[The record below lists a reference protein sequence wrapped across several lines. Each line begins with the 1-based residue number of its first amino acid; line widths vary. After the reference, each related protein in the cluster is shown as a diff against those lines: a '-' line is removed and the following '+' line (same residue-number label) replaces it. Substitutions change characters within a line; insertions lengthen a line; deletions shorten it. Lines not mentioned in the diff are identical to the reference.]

1 MGYDMNWTL
10 LAIRAVLSVVFII
23 AGVAKLL
30 DLRGSQKALK
40 DFGLPPGTAERL
52 GVACQWPR
60 SWLPSYSS
68 HCDQPGW
75 EQQERWLSC

>member
-30 DLRGSQKALK
+30 YR
-40 DFGLPPGTAERL
+40 P
-52 GVACQWPR
+52 
-60 SWLPSYSS
+60 
-68 HCDQPGW
+68 
-75 EQQERWLSC
+75 